1 MRAGFVTRTAHS
13 PSCQLWVLAH
23 FHANI
28 GLLWPSL
35 ASSYRVSLGRNTR
48 IWRLLWHKISSLC
61 SFIKP
66 ARMASQASNTGCYF
80 LLLLLSHWA
89 SNPSGRP
96 QFGGPTPR
104 TPFFM
109 TGGHRPISHR
119 TTSAIQTAHTWRM
132 SSVTSFPT
140 MTQLVKLYSIVK
152 GNLSASNVGVSRDVS
167 VRRTCVNSRYSTS
180 NSSAK
185 ASTRPRFGGR
195 RRTRHSA

>member
-1 MRAGFVTRTAHS
+1 VPTLGARAF
-13 PSCQLWVLAH
+13 PCQHRLALA
-23 FHANI
+23 F
-28 GLLWPSL
+28 PSL
-35 ASSYRVSLGRNTR
+35 IL
-48 IWRLLWHKISSLC
+48 SSLPRTEH
-61 SFIKP
+61 SNLAVTMAQDLISLLFIKP

-89 SNPSGRP
+89 SNSSGRP